1 MEIILQDISKQ
12 YDRVVLDRVT
22 HTFRAGKL
30 YVIKGISGCGK
41 STLLNILGGVDKSFS
56 GNLSSS
62 LTQNSVGYIFQN
74 SLLISGLSIRENL
87 SLLSGDAALIS
98 SLCEELGISAL
109 LDKYP
114 NQLSGGER
122 QRVAVVR
129 ALLVRPSLIL
139 ADEPTAS
146 LDEKNSAIIASLIN
160 DLCAPDR
167 VVIVAT
173 HENCFDKYAD
183 EVIYINY
190 GHIERVDVFNVQR
203 HFTKEN
209 EEPYKPPR
217 LRAFKYAM
225 KRNPRLCSFWKLCPL
240 VLAFILVWLMS
251 AVQVNFQSE
260 CIHFLQ
266 EKYPMDLIIF
276 SRHEVDAF
284 PDPGKLV
291 IYENYACSSDDI
303 NAYYLLNEEDSVLAI
318 DGMIYKGRFPKE
330 QDEILVT
337 QEFIKFYF
345 ESGEDFDDYLGRTI
359 QFAGDTYVVSGIL
372 ADIEEPW
379 VERNL
384 FVDAYYQRTVKGN
397 AIFIPYETIK
407 MIGEIQNTSSVVAV
421 YRNLPESEKILSWIE
436 TNKVNGAA
444 NQFYQ
449 DIESMQYTIDNVI
462 SVFGVVLISC
472 FATSC
477 IFLVTVVYADLFSR
491 KREIGYLQI
500 FGFRRQRVYRMLIS
514 EYVIK
519 VLAAFAVATILYFC
533 IILAYYIFCNRLL
546 TINVQSIIG
555 IACLSLS
562 YALSAST
569 AILYFLRQKVIAL
582 IT

>member
-1 MEIILQDISKQ
+1 MEIKLQDVSKE
-12 YDRVVLDRVT
+12 YDRVVLDRIT
-22 HTFRAGKL
+22 HTFRTGKL
-30 YVIKGISGCGK
+30 YVVKGISGCGK
-41 STLLNILGGVDKSFS
+41 STLLNILGGIDKSFS
-56 GNLSSS
+56 GNFFSTLAR
-62 LTQNSVGYIFQN
+62 NSIGYIFQN

-87 SLLSGDAALIS
+87 SLLSDDAALIS

-109 LDKYP
+109 LEKYP

-146 LDEKNSAIIASLIN
+146 LDEKNSDTIASLVN

-167 VVIVAT
+167 IVIVAT

-183 EVIYINY
+183 EIIFLNY
-190 GHIERVDVFNVQR
+190 GNIERVEVFDTQR
-203 HFTKEN
+203 HFAKGN
-209 EEPYKPPR
+209 AVPYKPPR

-225 KRNPRLCSFWKLCPL
+225 KRNPRLCSVGKLCPL

-251 AVQVNFQSE
+251 AVQVNFRTE

-276 SRHEVDAF
+276 SRYEVDAF
-284 PDPGKLV
+284 PDPGNLV
-291 IYENYACSSDDI
+291 IYENYAYSSDNI
-303 NAYYLLNEEDSVLAI
+303 NAYYLLDEEDSVLAI
-318 DGMIYKGRFPKE
+318 DGMIYKGTFPKE

-337 QEFIKFYF
+337 QEFIEFYF

-372 ADIEEPW
+372 ADIAEPW
-379 VERNL
+379 IERTL
-384 FVDAYYQRTVKGN
+384 FVDVYYQRSVKGN

-407 MIGEIQNTSSVVAV
+407 KIGQIQNTSSLVAV

-436 TNKVNGAA
+436 TYKVNGVA

-449 DIESMQYTIDNVI
+449 DIESMQYTVDNII
-462 SVFGVVLISC
+462 SVFGVVLVSC

-477 IFLVTVVYADLFSR
+477 IFLITVVYADLFSR

-500 FGFRRQRVYRMLIS
+500 FGIRKQRVYRMLIS

-519 VLAAFAVATILYFC
+519 VLAASMVATILYFC
-533 IILAYYIFCNRLL
+533 IILAYSIFCDRFL
-546 TINVQSIIG
+546 TTNIQSVIDIV
-555 IACLSLS
+555 CLSLA
-562 YALSAST
+562 YTLSASA
-569 AILYFLRQKVIAL
+569 AILYFLRQKIIAL